1 MKKSTSSLLPLWA
14 ATLSA
19 LVGVVC
25 EAAVSWS
32 GTPAELRV
40 APRHADSDLETVV
53 RHSGPRPQ
61 FVVSPLPGS
70 DSSMP
75 AGSLHEIHVTQRSE
89 VAALSG
95 TVELLPEINAPTR
108 IASTRSAVD

>member
-14 ATLSA
+14 ATLTA

-32 GTPAELRV
+32 GTAAELRV
-40 APRHADSDLETVV
+40 APRHADSESETAV
-53 RHSGPRPQ
+53 RHSGPWPQ
-61 FVVSPLPGS
+61 FFISPLPGS
-70 DSSMP
+70 DSSMA
-75 AGSLHEIHVTQRSE
+75 AGSLYEVDVTQRSE

-95 TVELLPEINAPTR
+95 TVELLPKINGPTR
-108 IASTRSAVD
+108 IASTRSAVE